1 MGSPS
6 FLINS
11 NMVTSSSPLSRQPDK
26 LDYLSP
32 TQFKFN
38 IHQLPKVEFFC
49 TAANIPAISLGEAV
63 FPTPYKEI
71 PVMGDTLTY
80 DNLSISFI
88 VDENL
93 ENYIELHNWLIGIGF
108 PKNRN
113 QFSNFRSSTSS
124 SPIATQGVSNDIG
137 DVKPSTSARGMFGDA
152 ILTTLTNK
160 NNPVVEARFQDLY
173 PVSLGALD
181 FTQTATDV
189 EYITVTADF
198 SYKLYEIVTL

>member
-1 MGSPS
+1 MA
-6 FLINS
+6 
-11 NMVTSSSPLSRQPDK
+11 TSTSPLSRQPTQ
-26 LDYLSP
+26 LDYVSP

-38 IHQLPKVEFFC
+38 IHQLPKVEFFT
-49 TAANIPAISLGEAV
+49 TAANVPAINLGEAI

-93 ENYIELHNWLIGIGF
+93 ENYIEIHEWLTAIGF

-124 SPIATQGVSNDIG
+124 TPVTTQGLSDDIG
-137 DVKPSTSARGMFGDA
+137 DVQPATSARGMFGDA
-152 ILTTLTNK
+152 ILTILTNK
-160 NNPVVEARFQDLY
+160 NNPVVEVRFQDIY
-173 PVSLGALD
+173 PVALGALD

-198 SYKLYEIVTL
+198 SYKIYDIVAL

>member
-1 MGSPS
+1 MA
-6 FLINS
+6 
-11 NMVTSSSPLSRQPDK
+11 TSTSPLSRQPTQ
-26 LDYLSP
+26 LDYVSP

-49 TAANIPAISLGEAV
+49 TAANVRAISLGEAV

-93 ENYIELHNWLIGIGF
+93 ENYIEMHDWLTAIGF

-113 QFSNFRSSTSS
+113 QFSTFRSSTAST
-124 SPIATQGVSNDIG
+124 PIATQGTSDDIG
-137 DVKPSTSARGMFGDA
+137 DVQPATSARGMFGDA
-152 ILTTLTNK
+152 ILTVLTNK
-160 NNPVVEARFQDLY
+160 NNPVVEVRFQDIY
-173 PVSLGALD
+173 PVALGALD
-181 FTQTATDV
+181 FTQTSTDV
-189 EYITVTADF
+189 EYISVTADF
-198 SYKLYEIVTL
+198 SYKIYDIVTL